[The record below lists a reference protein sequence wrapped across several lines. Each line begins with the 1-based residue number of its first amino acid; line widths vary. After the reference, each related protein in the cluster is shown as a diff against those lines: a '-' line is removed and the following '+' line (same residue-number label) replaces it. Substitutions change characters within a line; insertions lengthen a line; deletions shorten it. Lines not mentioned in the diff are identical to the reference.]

1 MLPSF
6 LFAVKNSS
14 KTHFEICYFL
24 LLILLNHDIKL

>member
-14 KTHFEICYFL
+14 KTYFEIYYFL
-24 LLILLNHDIKL
+24 LLVLQNHDIKL